1 MLNSYY
7 IGFSALIQMAVA
19 FGFGLLY
26 LTRNKRSIFNDV
38 LKTVSG
44 LIRRNV
50 FFTFFL
56 KYPRYVYRSKFP
68 KRSFPWQKRCRGLL
82 VAFVE
87 VCDSSLSAEVSCRYL
102 SVIGPISAIYS
113 LWWLLF
119 VPMTE
124 HLVSSEDIYL
134 TVSMCTFI
142 VQVIMLLYVIF
153 GNQGGVKLFVI
164 SFIYLIGICSL
175 GLLLLSKGYYIPA
188 WLSFDSLFL
197 RSLTI
202 AFMPVIFYCGHLLLG
217 ILIRLVVMVLSLLFA
232 FILHFLVIIHV
243 S

>member
-1 MLNSYY
+1 MLDSYY
-7 IGFSALIQMAVA
+7 LGYSALIQMAVA

-26 LTRNKRSIFNDV
+26 LTRNKRSIFNDI

-44 LIRRNV
+44 LIRRNLI
-50 FFTFFL
+50 FTFFL
-56 KYPRYVYRSKFP
+56 KYPRYIYRNKFP
-68 KRSFPWQKRCRGLL
+68 KRPYVWQKRCRGLL

-119 VPMTE
+119 VPMTK
-124 HLVSSEDIYL
+124 LFLSAEDIYL

-142 VQVIMLLYVIF
+142 VQVIMLLYVIL
-153 GNQGGVKLFVI
+153 GNQGGVKLFII
-164 SFIYLIGICSL
+164 SLLYLIGICSL
-175 GLLLLSKGYYIPA
+175 GLSLLSKGCYIPA

-202 AFMPVIFYCGHLLLG
+202 AFMPVIVYFGHLLLG

-232 FILHFLVIIHV
+232 FLLHIFVRF
-243 S
+243 